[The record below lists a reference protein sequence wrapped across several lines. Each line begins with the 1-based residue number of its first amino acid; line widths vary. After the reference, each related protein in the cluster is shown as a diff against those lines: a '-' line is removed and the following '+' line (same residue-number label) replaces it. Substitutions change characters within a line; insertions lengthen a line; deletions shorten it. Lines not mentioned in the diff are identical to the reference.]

1 MSLPRWTPKPRA
13 KKILNLPRWQP
24 KPRAKKILRPKEAQK
39 KLGVGR
45 TKFWNDFVNTGRL
58 RKIRLG
64 PRAIG
69 FLESNVDQVI
79 DQLVAESDAE
89 SE

>member
-1 MSLPRWTPKPRA
+1 MSLPRWK
-13 KKILNLPRWQP
+13 P

-39 KLGVGR
+39 KLGIGR
-45 TKFWNDFVNTGRL
+45 TKFWDDFVNTGRL

-69 FLESNVDQVI
+69 FLESNVDAVI
-79 DQLVAESDAE
+79 DALVAASDE